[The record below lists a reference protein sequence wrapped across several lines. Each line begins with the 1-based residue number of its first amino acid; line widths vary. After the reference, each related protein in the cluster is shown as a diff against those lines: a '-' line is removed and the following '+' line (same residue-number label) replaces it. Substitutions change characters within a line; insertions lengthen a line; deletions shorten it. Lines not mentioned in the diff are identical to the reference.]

1 MVSLAARDAPP
12 SYRKRGW
19 EELHILT
26 NATAHPDF
34 YICRMATE
42 EVLVAVLSFYG
53 SHYRQASNLQVG
65 LDCSSISSSKM
76 RHSLTDAFQRA
87 RLDRGAFRKSPII
100 RKRCFR
106 SGD

>member
-1 MVSLAARDAPP
+1 MRQ
-12 SYRKRGW
+12 
-19 EELHILT
+19 
-26 NATAHPDF
+26 AHRDF

-65 LDCSSISSSKM
+65 LDCSNISSSRM

-87 RLDRGAFRKSPII
+87 RLDRGAFRTFPP
-100 RKRCFR
+100 RLQMRPACLVR
-106 SGD
+106 RHVTCD